1 MELDKIKGLRR
12 NLILIATVELIGGLF
27 MIIYSANSLNIIAK
41 TLGII
46 AAAYGI
52 ISLLVW
58 LVRKEKTNGAPVIIT
73 TVLGVTAGAFLI
85 FFTDV
90 IQGVAMLIAGIL
102 TAVFGILKLPNMFS
116 LKKAGFSKWALILI
130 PVGITAVLGV
140 IIGLVAV
147 KVIEFEYGSILAS
160 VLLGV
165 SLISDCAADII
176 SIAGASETEKNFKK
190 PAEIVES
197 ENGDNS

>member
-73 TVLGVTAGAFLI
+73 TILGVTAGAFLI
-85 FFTDV
+85 FFTDL

-116 LKKAGFSKWALILI
+116 LKKAGFGKWAFILI
-130 PVGITAVLGV
+130 PVGITAVLGI

-147 KVIEFEYGSILAS
+147 KVIEFEYGSILVS
-160 VLLGV
+160 VLLGI

-176 SIAGASETEKNFKK
+176 SIAGASETEKGFKK
-190 PAEIVES
+190 STEIVES
-197 ENGDNS
+197 DTDDNS